1 MRSKERGRTLVGGS
15 PFILIQINTK
25 KGRIISSLHYIVFA
39 ICANIVRY
47 FFLDLALLRSALFC
61 PCHPERSQT
70 PNAVRSK
77 RSAATFGIWDKKVRL
92 RFASLR
98 MTGKIYYCE
107 HCALSHYNINR
118 HSFAFSF
125 DTRGA
130 KEKALQKEKRRFS
143 LSLFEK
149 SSAKT
154 FLDRSLR
161 DVQSTR
167 FLWVSY
173 VCALIGCRLSR
184 LCAYIVR

>member
-1 MRSKERGRTLVGGS
+1 MKVGS
-15 PFILIQINTK
+15 
-25 KGRIISSLHYIVFA
+25 A
-39 ICANIVRY
+39 
-47 FFLDLALLRSALFC
+47 DLFRLR
-61 PCHPERSQT
+61 HPERSRT

-130 KEKALQKEKRRFS
+130 KEKASQKEKRRF
-143 LSLFEK
+143 FGG
-149 SSAKT
+149 SAPLDPVRFLKKAKPKT
-154 FLDRSLR
+154 FKLGR
-161 DVQSTR
+161 Q
-167 FLWVSY
+167 
-173 VCALIGCRLSR
+173 CRQPNSG
-184 LCAYIVR
+184 IVVLNFKPHSPKR